1 MIASLASPQAARIT
15 GRPISI
21 NGGISAAWLPDSIFK
36 QPELHNDPSYSATG
50 SRRRRARWQA
60 PAEYPVRRGISLP
73 SLTPRNTGSPASAGG
88 NEWIVIASEATQS
101 ILPFAARWIASRSL
115 SSGAHSR
122 DPLAR
127 NDAAPIFTHISAFSR
142 HDAPELCKS
151 LSPPKE
157 GAGNAGCP
165 LHPQPRV

>member
-1 MIASLASPQAARIT
+1 MIASWQAPSASQGRPSASMAAFQPPGFPIRFSNSRASHQAIILCHRVLPPASPM
-15 GRPISI
+15 
-21 NGGISAAWLPDSIFK
+21 
-36 QPELHNDPSYSATG
+36 E
-50 SRRRRARWQA
+50 A

-73 SLTPRNTGSPASAGG
+73 SLTPRNAGSPASAGG

-127 NDAAPIFTHISAFSR
+127 NDAAPIFTYISAIPRRETPEFQLESF
-142 HDAPELCKS
+142 APL
-151 LSPPKE
+151 E
-157 GAGNAGCP
+157 GAALP
-165 LHPQPRV
+165 